1 MSNIIKAII
10 NIITHRQTFNVV
22 PIAGNANMMNARG
35 VTLEHFVRDAFA
47 GTFGNPGGSQRWVN
61 TCFSYLGGGNTPPDM
76 ILMGS
81 DAIEVKKE
89 NSVGRLQLNSSF
101 PMDKL
106 HHNNPKLSNDASN
119 CDGGNW
125 VSKDILYVI
134 GTDPQAQLG
143 PKKLWMIYGDCLSAN
158 PQVYQN
164 IENDITNA
172 VQSIPNYN
180 WVPTNELAKAVN
192 VDPLG
197 TVDLRVRA
205 MWLLQHPNALF
216 QNCITTCI
224 QQNGRNYANPQIFIF
239 NRNATFQMYVLMT
252 LSKFNSLPQVDK
264 QNILNLRNNNL
275 LIEDVAIADPNNPAV
290 SLNCKLICYSI

>member
-1 MSNIIKAII
+1 
-10 NIITHRQTFNVV
+10 
-22 PIAGNANMMNARG
+22 MMNARG

-47 GTFGNPGGSQRWVN
+47 GTFGNPGGSQRWSN

-76 ILMGS
+76 ILKGS

-89 NSVGRLQLNSSF
+89 NHVCKLQLNSSF

-106 HHNNPKLSNDASN
+106 HRNNPKLSKAASD

-134 GTDPQAQLG
+134 GTDPKAQLG
-143 PKKLWMIYGDCLSAN
+143 PKKLWMIYGDCLCPN
-158 PQVYQN
+158 VQVFRTLEQKVK
-164 IENDITNA
+164 TA
-172 VQSIPNYN
+172 VQAIPNYN
-180 WVPTNELAKAVN
+180 WIQTNELAKAKN

-197 TVDLRVRA
+197 TADLRVRA
-205 MWLLQHPNALF
+205 MWMLKHPNDLF
-216 QNCITTCI
+216 KHCVSTCI
-224 QQNGRNYANPQIFIF
+224 QQNGSNYANPQIFTF

-264 QNILNLRNNNL
+264 QNILKLRNDKL

-290 SLNCKLICYSI
+290 ALNCKLICYSI

>member
-10 NIITHRQTFNVV
+10 NIINHRQAFYAGQT
-22 PIAGNANMMNARG
+22 AGNVNMMNARG

-47 GTFGNPGGSQRWVN
+47 GTFGNPGGIQRWSN

-76 ILMGS
+76 ILKGS

-89 NSVGRLQLNSSF
+89 NHVCKLQLNSSF

-106 HHNNPKLSNDASN
+106 HRNNPKLSKAASD

-134 GTDPQAQLG
+134 GTDPQAQFG
-143 PKKLWMIYGDCLSAN
+143 PEKLWMVYGDCFSAS

-180 WVPTNELAKAVN
+180 WVQTNELAKAVD

-197 TVDLRVRA
+197 VVDLRVRA
-205 MWLLQHPNALF
+205 MWSLTHPNVLF
-216 QNCITTCI
+216 QNLITTCI
-224 QQNGRNYANPQIFIF
+224 QQNGSNYANPQIFTY
-239 NRNATFQMYVLMT
+239 NRATFQMYVLMT

-264 QNILNLRNNNL
+264 QTILNLRNNNL

-290 SLNCKLICYSI
+290 SLYCKLICYSI

>member
-10 NIITHRQTFNVV
+10 NIITHRQNFNVV

-47 GTFGNPGGSQRWVN
+47 GTFGSPGGNQRWVN

-89 NSVGRLQLNSSF
+89 NNVGQLQLNSSF

-106 HHNNPKLSNDASN
+106 YHSNPKLSNNASN

-143 PKKLWMIYGDCLSAN
+143 PKKLWMIYGDCLCAS
-158 PQVYQN
+158 PQVFQN

-180 WVPTNELAKAVN
+180 WVPTKELAKAVN

-224 QQNGRNYANPQIFIF
+224 QQNGGNYANPQIFTF

-252 LSKFNSLPQVDK
+252 MSKFNSLPQVDK
-264 QNILNLRNNNL
+264 QNILNRRNNNL

>member
-1 MSNIIKAII
+1 MSNVIKAII
-10 NIITHRQTFNVV
+10 NIITHRQAFNVAPV
-22 PIAGNANMMNARG
+22 AGNANRMNARG
-35 VTLEHFVRDAFA
+35 ITLEHFVRDAFA
-47 GTFGNPGGSQRWVN
+47 GTFGNPGGNQRWAN

-76 ILMGS
+76 ILLGS

-89 NSVGRLQLNSSF
+89 NGVGQLQLNSSY

-106 HHNNPKLSNDASN
+106 YHNNPKLSKDATN

-158 PQVYQN
+158 PQVFQA
-164 IENDITNA
+164 IENDITCA

-180 WVPTNELAKAVN
+180 WVQTNELAKAVN

-197 TVDLRVRA
+197 TADLRVRA
-205 MWLLQHPNALF
+205 MWLLQHPNVLF
-216 QNCITTCI
+216 QNCITSCI
-224 QQNGRNYANPQIFIF
+224 QQNGGNYANPQIFTF
-239 NRNATFQMYVLMT
+239 NKNASFQMYALMK
-252 LSKFNSLPQVDK
+252 LSKFNSLPQADI
-264 QNILNLRNNNL
+264 QNISNMVGNNL
-275 LIEDVAIADPNNPAV
+275 LLEDVTIADPNNPAV
-290 SLNCKLICYSI
+290 AIDCKLICYSI

>member
-10 NIITHRQTFNVV
+10 NIINHRHAYNGA
-22 PIAGNANMMNARG
+22 PIAANANMMNARG
-35 VTLEHFVRDAFA
+35 VSLEYFVRDAFA
-47 GTFGNPGGSQRWVN
+47 GTFGNLGGTQRWAN

-89 NSVGRLQLNSSF
+89 NGVGQLQLNSSF
-101 PMDKL
+101 PLDKL
-106 HHNNPKLSNDASN
+106 YHNNPKLSNAASS

-125 VSKDILYVI
+125 ISKDILYVI
-134 GTDPQAQLG
+134 GTDPHAQVG
-143 PKKLWMIYGDCLSAN
+143 PKKLWMIYGDCLSAS
-158 PQVYQN
+158 PQVFQTL
-164 IENDITNA
+164 ENDITQA

-180 WVPTNELAKAVN
+180 WVPTHELAKAVN

-224 QQNGRNYANPQIFIF
+224 QQNGGNYANPQIFTY
-239 NRNATFQMYVLMT
+239 NRNASFQMYVLMT
-252 LSKFNSLPQVDK
+252 LAKFNSLPQVDI
-264 QNILNLRNNNL
+264 QDILGRRGNNL
-275 LIEDVAIADPNNPAV
+275 LIEDVTIADPQNPAIL
-290 SLNCKLICYSI
+290 LNCKLICYSL